1 MMRFDPPP
9 SEELSPKAL
18 KDIERAERVAE
29 GMGPGPW
36 SSESMIIKG
45 LLPCPFCG
53 YPAPVLRMRY
63 NTDLDRPR
71 IFKSIR
77 CGWCGCGTQDS
88 ATDLIYHAE
97 TWNRRAEPWPI

>member
-36 SSESMIIKG
+36 SS
-45 LLPCPFCG
+45 
-53 YPAPVLRMRY
+53 
-63 NTDLDRPR
+63 
-71 IFKSIR
+71 
-77 CGWCGCGTQDS
+77 
-88 ATDLIYHAE
+88 
-97 TWNRRAEPWPI
+97 